1 MFHFTYPA
9 SRAMFWGQRG
19 YPLAR
24 SAAMRPAAPIW
35 AFLSGYAPAVRRGKG
50 LAFFR
55 AFTDD
60 SVADTGDRR
69 LFMAGYLNR
78 ADTWARF
85 SEAFDEEQ
93 HADPPIQ
100 YLKMTEAHN
109 LRGQF
114 EGWCA
119 TKRDE
124 KLAGLARII
133 RHFEPFSFQFSI
145 NREQYYQIV
154 QPTSPYGFGDPYFT
168 ACFGIVS
175 GLARF
180 AAVQGAK
187 TPIEFIFDRQD
198 SASDN
203 VDLFFDF
210 LLANLPR
217 ASRRLINGK
226 PIFRDDK
233 ELLPLQ
239 AADML
244 VWHLRREH
252 ETGQPLPMADSLR
265 CQHGHLVSELPLE
278 MMQRWRD
285 HASDLPG
292 IDLVQSK
299 SQWRKIKPVLR
310 QLSALGFA
318 PPYGSWWRNRLHY
331 ARLFLSQLFGR

>member
-1 MFHFTYPA
+1 
-9 SRAMFWGQRG
+9 
-19 YPLAR
+19 
-24 SAAMRPAAPIW
+24 
-35 AFLSGYAPAVRRGKG
+35 
-50 LAFFR
+50 
-55 AFTDD
+55 
-60 SVADTGDRR
+60 
-69 LFMAGYLNR
+69 MAGYFNR
-78 ADTWARF
+78 ADAWARF
-85 SEAFDEEQ
+85 SEVFDEERR
-93 HADPPIQ
+93 AEPPIK

-114 EGWCA
+114 DGWSK

-124 KLAGLARII
+124 KLAGLARVI

-145 NREQYYQIV
+145 NREQFYQIV
-154 QPTSPYGFGDPYFT
+154 RPASPYGLGDPYFT

-180 AAVQGAK
+180 AALQRAK

-210 LLANLPR
+210 LLAQLPR
-217 ASRRLINGK
+217 ASRRLISGK
-226 PIFRDDK
+226 PIFRDDQ

-244 VWHLRREH
+244 AWHLRREY
-252 ETGQPLPMADSLR
+252 ETGQPIPMADFLR
-265 CQHGHLVSELPLE
+265 CQRGHLVSELPLE
-278 MMQRWRD
+278 IMQRWRD
-285 HASDLPG
+285 HSSQLPG
-292 IDLVQSK
+292 IHFVQSK

-318 PPYGSWWRNRLHY
+318 PPYGSRWRNGLFR
-331 ARLFLSQLFGR
+331 ARLIINRLFGR